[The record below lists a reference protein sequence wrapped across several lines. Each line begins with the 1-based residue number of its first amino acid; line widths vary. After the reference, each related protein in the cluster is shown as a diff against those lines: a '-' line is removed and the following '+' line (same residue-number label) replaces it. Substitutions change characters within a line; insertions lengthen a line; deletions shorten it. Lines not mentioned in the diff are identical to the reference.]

1 MEEATLVF
9 RYIYRET
16 AICRETTCI
25 LPTKIIVT
33 LACNE
38 CYTTAILAYLSEI
51 EERGHPLFNNTAL
64 LTRQRWRVTRV
75 GSLNI
80 DAGSQL
86 ELKTTLRGRGLPI
99 NGKKSRNRIWQ
110 SG

>member
-9 RYIYRET
+9 RYIYRDT

-25 LPTKIIVT
+25 LTTKIIVT

-38 CYTTAILAYLSEI
+38 CYTTTAILAYLSEI
-51 EERGHPLFNNTAL
+51 EERGHPLFNNFAL

-86 ELKTTLRGRGLPI
+86 ELETTLREI
-99 NGKKSRNRIWQ
+99 
-110 SG
+110 